1 MLNKTNIFSKGWLAF
16 ELNVLRRLKFQ
27 SVAIPYT
34 NDTSLAVNLKRW
46 NVKVESNDFLT
57 CSWTNAIANIQ
68 NNNERLSESEVEMLL
83 EDVYVPHFRLKNET
97 LRNWFNETDAWWF
110 DNLRN
115 NVEKLESP
123 TARAIALSVGMNV
136 GDYAM
141 SFSDKTIELRQS
153 FSSVFRKL
161 LNTNYSPINNG
172 QINGCSNKLA
182 IDFLAENYSELMMLR
197 LPSASILSTRDSIG
211 NFAWREEW
219 IRGNNLFW
227 SELET
232 LQTGRLGSKITS
244 RTQYIKFVEELLA
257 TASHIPN
264 WAIAH
269 VDNGFISTQDIVET
283 INKIRKVDTIYT
295 KDFSELM
302 GIKAVMIT
310 A

>member
-1 MLNKTNIFSKGWLAF
+1 MLNKTNIFPKGWLAF

-27 SVAIPYT
+27 SVAIPFT
-34 NDTSLAVNLKRW
+34 SDTSLAVNLKRW
-46 NVKVESNDFLT
+46 NIKIESNDFLA
-57 CSWTNAIANIQ
+57 CSWTNAVASIQ
-68 NNNERLSESEVEMLL
+68 NNSEHLSESELEMLL
-83 EDVYVPHFRLKNET
+83 EDVYEPHFRLKNET
-97 LRNWFNETDAWWF
+97 LRNWFNETDSWWF

-115 NVEKLESP
+115 NIEKLESP
-123 TARAIALSVGMNV
+123 TKKAIALSIGMNV
-136 GDYAM
+136 GDYVM
-141 SFSDKTIELRQS
+141 SFDNETLEFRQS
-153 FSSVFRKL
+153 LSSVFRKL
-161 LNTNYSPINNG
+161 WSNNYEPINNG
-172 QINGCSNKLA
+172 QTNISSNKLA
-182 IDFLAENYSELMMLR
+182 LDFIAENYSELMMLR
-197 LPSASILSTRDSIG
+197 LPRASNLFLKDSIG

-219 IRGNNLFW
+219 IRGNNSFW
-227 SELET
+227 NQLEFH
-232 LQTGRLGSKITS
+232 QTGRLGSKITS
-244 RTQYIKFVEELLA
+244 RTQYIKLVEELLT